1 MLILRVGER
10 PFTKPELAAEN
21 VPGTILFPGVT
32 TPPIPAAP
40 PLFPFNG
47 APLFDPIYGPK
58 AAAEECLKDGGDVG
72 PRAAPGPSGGIG
84 GLNPTDT
91 AMMYTTRRG
100 TRVAISNRVE
110 LCVPRFS
117 ALRIETAPAGHQAV
131 RTPQSHYQIQPVAT
145 LTLRRTPSEMVGY
158 QRLGGFIGAQRASM
172 IEGNNGPAFVALWSG
187 RPLGLSSVRNVA
199 VLAHHGHV
207 LLLEKSIDPPH
218 PQKIGEVVTVTL
230 RFSNPT
236 TEVMTDV
243 IVADDLTPR
252 LEYIEGS
259 SKSDRATT
267 FTISPNGIGSS
278 VLRWA
283 VDGKLLPGE
292 SGKIKFQVRIR

>member
-1 MLILRVGER
+1 
-10 PFTKPELAAEN
+10 
-21 VPGTILFPGVT
+21 
-32 TPPIPAAP
+32 
-40 PLFPFNG
+40 
-47 APLFDPIYGPK
+47 
-58 AAAEECLKDGGDVG
+58 
-72 PRAAPGPSGGIG
+72 
-84 GLNPTDT
+84 
-91 AMMYTTRRG
+91 
-100 TRVAISNRVE
+100 
-110 LCVPRFS
+110 
-117 ALRIETAPAGHQAV
+117 
-131 RTPQSHYQIQPVAT
+131 
-145 LTLRRTPSEMVGY
+145 
-158 QRLGGFIGAQRASM
+158 M

-199 VLAHHGHV
+199 VLAQVRGPDEITTYHGHV